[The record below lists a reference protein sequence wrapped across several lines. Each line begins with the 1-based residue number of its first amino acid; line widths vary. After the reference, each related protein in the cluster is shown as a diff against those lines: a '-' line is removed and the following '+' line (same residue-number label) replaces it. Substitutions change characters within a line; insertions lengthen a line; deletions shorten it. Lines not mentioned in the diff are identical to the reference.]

1 MNSPKSKIILF
12 VCTGNTCR
20 SPMAET
26 LLKATLKKRKLRG
39 FLVKS
44 AGISAKKGDTMNCK
58 SAEVLA
64 ENGLARDKFTSKKLT
79 GKMLVDA
86 FAVISMT
93 EAQRDYLLDMRWNA
107 LKKADKIDGEVENN
121 VYSFAELTG
130 YEVLDPYGKD
140 LDCYRYVYGL
150 LEAGTAALIQ
160 NLRLEEYA
168 LPPAPRKPRTKK
180 S

>member
-1 MNSPKSKIILF
+1 MNKPKSKTILF

-26 LLKATLKKRKLRG
+26 LLKAALKKQKLRG

-44 AGISAKKGDTMNCK
+44 AGISAKKGDTMNPK

-64 ENGLARDKFTSKKLT
+64 ENGLARENFTSKKLT

-93 EAQRDYLLDMRWNA
+93 GAQRDYLLDMRWHA
-107 LKKADKIDGEVENN
+107 LKKAGLIDDEVENN

-150 LEAGTAALIQ
+150 IEAGVSALIE
-160 NLRLEEYA
+160 NLRLKDYA
-168 LPPAPRKPRTKK
+168 LPPTPRKPRTKK
-180 S
+180 M